1 MHWCTILFTD
11 IDECVSGTDDCDVNA
26 ECNNTVGSFTCIC
39 YAGFTGDGQ
48 NCTSKENKST

>member
-1 MHWCTILFTD
+1 MFTD

-26 ECNNTVGSFTCIC
+26 ECNNTVGYFTCIC